1 MGLFS
6 GFSVSQSAIVVNHL
20 HYAYDTIF
28 FLDNNKK
35 ELHNLFSVLN
45 CFELF
50 AGLKVNTTKTRLIYI
65 GNVPDLTSWALELGC
80 ATDFIPFMYLGM
92 PLGANSNSK
101 ALWDPILVNFD
112 TRLSFWNQRSVS
124 KGGKQVL
131 IRFHAAKDIG
141 GLGALDLRLMT

>member
-80 ATDFIPFMYLGM
+80 ATDFIPFMYLGQCRREE
-92 PLGANSNSK
+92 NK
-101 ALWDPILVNFD
+101 Y
-112 TRLSFWNQRSVS
+112 LSDFMLL
-124 KGGKQVL
+124 K
-131 IRFHAAKDIG
+131 I
-141 GLGALDLRLMT
+141 